1 MRFRQIAARIM
12 LCVALLLC
20 SILFVGQSGYAAS
33 LPGSE
38 PAVIRLASLPDP
50 VDQPLQPIGIPLA
63 EGNGIAVAGASPA
76 NVAGCAC
83 PIEMTLTLPDDVEV
97 KQVLLYWYT
106 AIKGQAAVDE
116 TVSVTVDGASAVDL
130 RGAKIG
136 GPTDFF
142 STDGQSVYF
151 NSFRVDATA
160 EVASLLRVG
169 GETVL
174 TVELPLASQP
184 DLAVESG
191 TGLLVI
197 TEDGGP
203 RRYIDVRE
211 GQDLAF
217 FRFEDELQ
225 VTVPQRFAFD
235 AAPYDREAEVFLL
248 IGSEGTPQEPR
259 PNDMFVRSGGVDYPD
274 RCNGNCDS
282 LWWDSHRIGN
292 IPVASGATSIETWVE
307 STVSDDPLGA
317 PLNWVVAAVLVP
329 EVEPEINLE
338 REAASWSYTIRN
350 PGPADLVNVAVLG
363 GPNVAVMCQE
373 AALAAGAE
381 MTCDAQ
387 GLAAYHA
394 NAAWIYAESAVDG
407 TPLVR
412 WVEPD

>member
-1 MRFRQIAARIM
+1 MRYRLTATRIT

-20 SILFVGQSGYAAS
+20 SILFVGQSSYAAS

-38 PAVIRLASLPDP
+38 PALLQLALLADP

-63 EGNGIAVAGASPA
+63 EGNGISVAAASPA

-106 AIKGQAAVDE
+106 ATKGQAIVDE
-116 TVSVTVDGASAVDL
+116 TVSVTVDGASAVNL
-130 RGAKIG
+130 RGASIG

-142 STDGQSVYF
+142 SADGESVYF
-151 NSFRVDATA
+151 NSFRADATA
-160 EVASLLRVG
+160 EVASLLRLG

-174 TVELPLASQP
+174 AVELPLASQP
-184 DLAVESG
+184 DVAVESG

-197 TEDGGP
+197 TENDGP
-203 RRYIDVRE
+203 RRHMEIRE

-225 VTVPQRFAFD
+225 VTVPQRFVFD
-235 AAPYDREAEVFLL
+235 PAPYAREAEVFLL

-317 PLNWVVAAVLVP
+317 SLNWVVAAVLLP

-350 PGPADLVNVAVLG
+350 PGPTDLVKVAVLG
-363 GPNVAVMCQE
+363 GPNVAVTCQE
-373 AALAAGAE
+373 TALAAGAE

-394 NAAWIYAESAVDG
+394 NAAWVYAESAVNG